1 LKRTRL
7 LLYFFLPFF
16 GVVLVFM
23 VLSSLD
29 RRYNRARIEEL
40 VSEQLRATA
49 RILSINIS
57 HLLSEN
63 VSAEDIFALYAGEE
77 NIYYTALLDENKEI
91 LAWISQFE
99 GYLPL
104 SLESDIER
112 QAWILDSPAGEIYNV
127 FTSFRD
133 AEDRKYFLYLGYSLK
148 NLEDV
153 VRHSRNSFWVI
164 LGLILI
170 TGLFVFGGFY
180 QLQKRSLDKEKEAE
194 EQKKQKE
201 RFREI
206 SAFTSG
212 VAHEIKNPLNS
223 LSLLFELL
231 RKQAP
236 EELTEDIVLGK
247 KEVQKIAG
255 IIDQFSD
262 SLKPINLQRERFQL
276 GEAAEEAWESLLKN
290 RRDKSVSLK
299 MDIREAFELFAD
311 RRLMVQVFSNLLRNA
326 LEATGEGEILMTA
339 DIKKGVAFI
348 EVRDYGSGI
357 SDQDAPRVFD
367 PFFSAKKQGMGI
379 GLYLTKK
386 IIEAH
391 AGEISFSSRPGRG
404 TCFRITIPG
413 E

>member
-1 LKRTRL
+1 MKRTRL
-7 LLYFFLPFF
+7 LLFFILPFF

-29 RRYNRARIEEL
+29 RRYNRLRIEEL
-40 VSEQLRATA
+40 AGEQLRATA
-49 RILSINIS
+49 EILSVNIS
-57 HLLSEN
+57 HLLGEN
-63 VSAEDIFALYAGEE
+63 FSAEEIFDLYAGEE
-77 NIYYTALLDENKEI
+77 NIYYIALLDENKEI
-91 LAWISQFE
+91 LAWLSQFE

-104 SLESDIER
+104 SLESDIGKD
-112 QAWILDSPAGEIYNV
+112 AWILESPAGRIYNV
-127 FTSFRD
+127 FVSLRD
-133 AEDRKYFLYLGYSLK
+133 IGGREYFLYLGYSL
-148 NLEDV
+148 NYLEAV

-170 TGLFVFGGFY
+170 TGLCVFGGFY
-180 QLQKRSLDKEKEAE
+180 QLQKKYLDKEKEAE

-236 EELTEDIVLGK
+236 GELTEDIMLGK

-276 GEAAEEAWESLLKN
+276 EEAAGEAWEALLRN
-290 RRDKSVSLK
+290 RVEKSVRLK
-299 MDIREAFELFAD
+299 MDVKEAVEMFAD
-311 RRLMVQVFSNLLRNA
+311 RRLMVQVFSNLLQNA
-326 LEATGEGEILMTA
+326 LEATGEGEIRMTA
-339 DIKKGVAFI
+339 ESRKRMVFI

-357 SDQDAPRVFD
+357 SNRDAPRIFD

-391 AGEISFSSRPGRG
+391 GGEISFSSRPGRG

>member
-7 LLYFFLPFF
+7 LLFFILPFL
-16 GVVLVFM
+16 GVVLIFF

-29 RRYNRARIEEL
+29 RRYNRLRIEEL
-40 VSEQLRATA
+40 VGEQLHATA
-49 RILSINIS
+49 EILSVNIS

-63 VSAEDIFALYAGEE
+63 VSAGEIFALYTGEE

-104 SLESDIER
+104 SLQSDTGKE
-112 QAWILDSPAGEIYNV
+112 AWILESPAGRIYNV
-127 FTSFRD
+127 FSSFRD
-133 AEDRKYFLYLGYSLK
+133 AGGRQYFLYLGYSLK
-148 NLEDV
+148 NLEAV
-153 VRHSRNSFWVI
+153 VRHSRRSFWVI
-164 LGLILI
+164 FGLILI
-170 TGLFVFGGFY
+170 TGMFVFGGFY
-180 QLQKRSLDKEKEAE
+180 QLQKRYLDKEEEAE

-231 RKQAP
+231 RKQVP
-236 EELTEDIVLGK
+236 LDLKEDIALGK
-247 KEVQKIAG
+247 KEVRKIAG
-255 IIDQFSD
+255 IIDQFSA
-262 SLKPINLQRERFQL
+262 SLKPISLQRERICL
-276 GEAAEEAWESLLKN
+276 REIVSEAWESLPAVRQDN
-290 RRDKSVSLK
+290 PVSLEVEIK
-299 MDIREAFELFAD
+299 DALVLLAD
-311 RRLMVQVFSNLLRNA
+311 RRLLVQALSNLLQNA
-326 LEATGEGEILMTA
+326 LEATGEGEIRLSA
-339 DIKKGVAFI
+339 EARKGGTTI
-348 EVRDYGSGI
+348 WVRDSGTGI
-357 SDQDAPRVFD
+357 SAQAAPRIFD
-367 PFFSAKKQGMGI
+367 PFYSGKEQGMGI

-391 AGEISFSSRPGRG
+391 GGKISFTSQPGRG
-404 TCFRITIPG
+404 TCFLIMIPG